1 MRSSDARGGV
11 ERGRPRARAKVDANA
26 RRPDELDAD
35 AETAEATRLLLRC
48 AKREEDS
55 HSSPSASTPHP
66 TTTSPASSAPAAS
79 RSSGASLLFLGT
91 GSAEP
96 SKYRGA
102 SGVLATLPRSGGNAV
117 APLLSD
123 DGGYLVDSFEKSAAP
138 SVSRDERR
146 ERYLLLDA
154 GEGCLGAMTRL
165 LGDAATDA
173 VVRRLAAVWI
183 SHAHADHALGLRALV
198 AARGKHTA
206 GRSGGGDC
214 GALLPPL
221 AIVGPRSI
229 ERWLARSQP
238 ATEPGFERGRAWT
251 FVDARTLEAGGR
263 GAAGPFRLP
272 RAQEPPTTNAFA
284 ENGPPNAFVVGG
296 S

>member
-1 MRSSDARGGV
+1 MGSEMCIRDRLLAEVTLFLPTGGAEAGEGMRSSDARGGV
-11 ERGRPRARAKVDANA
+11 ERGRSRARAKVDANA
-26 RRPDELDAD
+26 RRPNELDAD

-138 SVSRDERR
+138 SVCLLYTSPSPRDLSTSRMPSS
-146 ERYLLLDA
+146 A
-154 GEGCLGAMTRL
+154 
-165 LGDAATDA
+165 
-173 VVRRLAAVWI
+173 
-183 SHAHADHALGLRALV
+183 
-198 AARGKHTA
+198 
-206 GRSGGGDC
+206 
-214 GALLPPL
+214 
-221 AIVGPRSI
+221 
-229 ERWLARSQP
+229 
-238 ATEPGFERGRAWT
+238 
-251 FVDARTLEAGGR
+251 
-263 GAAGPFRLP
+263 
-272 RAQEPPTTNAFA
+272 
-284 ENGPPNAFVVGG
+284 
-296 S
+296 